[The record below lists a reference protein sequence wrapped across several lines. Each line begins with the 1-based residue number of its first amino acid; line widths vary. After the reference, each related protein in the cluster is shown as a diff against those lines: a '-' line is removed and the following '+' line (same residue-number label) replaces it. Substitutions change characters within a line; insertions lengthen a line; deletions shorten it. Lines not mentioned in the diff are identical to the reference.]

1 MKTVLT
7 QFSQKSTAA
16 LIAGLS
22 IVASSLLPLS
32 AVAQTAPPKMKLASA
47 QPTLPNGV
55 YLYGQSGEPDQIGKA
70 YFVFEV
76 RQGKLIGGL
85 YMPRSSFDC
94 TYGSIQSDKFA
105 LTVIDS
111 YDKTENPYAI
121 ATVRDSSVASR
132 ENPAFVNVGLEGFQR
147 INKLSDMDRH
157 ILNVCKTNYQQRVW
171 K

>member
-1 MKTVLT
+1 MKSVLT
-7 QFSQKSTAA
+7 QFSQKSAAA

-22 IVASSLLPLS
+22 IAASSLLPFGS
-32 AVAQTAPPKMKLASA
+32 AAQAAPQKTKLAAAQT
-47 QPTLPNGV
+47 TLPNGV
-55 YLYGQSGEPDQIGKA
+55 YLYGQSVQPDQIGKA

-76 RQGKLIGGL
+76 RQGKLVGGL

-94 TYGSIQSDKFA
+94 TYGSIQSDKVA

-121 ATVRDSSVASR
+121 ATVRNTSVASR
-132 ENPAFVNVGLEGFQR
+132 ENPAFVNMGLEGFQR
-147 INKLSDMDRH
+147 INKLSSMDQH